1 MFKADKFHSVLLLTV
16 IPLQALMPSLLIYS
30 ANKIINAVAE
40 KNINGVIFIL
50 IVWAAAFLL
59 SNILQPVYTTI
70 QGFLTDRLTLYLNTS
85 LMNKSRT
92 ISELTV
98 FEDSSF
104 YDDID
109 ILCQEASW
117 RPVNLL
123 VFGASM
129 ISCIITAV
137 SMLVLLADFSPFIS
151 LLMFIAIIPQSIVFY
166 RIQKEA
172 FEVLVSNTPDS
183 RKLSYY

>member
-98 FEDSSF
+98 LKTARFMMTLIF
-104 YDDID
+104 YAKK
-109 ILCQEASW
+109 Q
-117 RPVNLL
+117 V
-123 VFGASM
+123 GA
-129 ISCIITAV
+129 
-137 SMLVLLADFSPFIS
+137 P
-151 LLMFIAIIPQSIVFY
+151 
-166 RIQKEA
+166 
-172 FEVLVSNTPDS
+172 
-183 RKLSYY
+183 

>member
-1 MFKADKFHSVLLLTV
+1 MIKNFFRLYFKSLSVVFKADKFHSVLLLTV

-30 ANKIINAVAE
+30 ANKIINAATE
-40 KNINGVIFIL
+40 KNINGVVFIL

-70 QGFLTDRLTLYLNTS
+70 QGFLTDMLTLYLNTS

-109 ILCQEASW
+109 IL
-117 RPVNLL
+117 
-123 VFGASM
+123 
-129 ISCIITAV
+129 
-137 SMLVLLADFSPFIS
+137 
-151 LLMFIAIIPQSIVFY
+151 
-166 RIQKEA
+166 
-172 FEVLVSNTPDS
+172 
-183 RKLSYY
+183 